1 MKGKNVNFT
10 NDIQKQIRKAANKD
24 TEYKIFGAKKHRY
37 QLNPVTTIEK
47 IRQFEQKHNLKLP
60 EEYVF
65 FLTQVGNGGA
75 GPYYGLYSLEEVEK
89 YNADY
94 QQAMEAE
101 VFIDA
106 SLSKEK
112 WKKAVEVLENSDEKY
127 DEVLQHI
134 TTGILVIG
142 TQGCTYDNLLMCR
155 GSESGK
161 IVYIDW
167 NLEED
172 APPFLTGMTFLDW
185 YEGYFMEIAE
195 GNQVTS
201 YGYRM
206 LGTESELLKAYART
220 EEVQEKRKIL
230 FSFYRFGSLSRTTM
244 HFLSKLEGDSL
255 DSLRVELLMKHHISL
270 GMKAFE
276 RLLYKLDPA
285 EAVQCA
291 RRMPKEY
298 KEKYYSKML
307 ELLYD
312 NELVD
317 KEKILFF
324 LNDCSCKQASDLA
337 SYAMDERYRDEESRK
352 TAVYVMG
359 NCEDAENYIEE
370 FIILM
375 QGESYWLAHTAL
387 QAVIRRKLD
396 SPELRETFR
405 WMKIKYEH
413 DSVMQNNLNHVK
425 L

>member
-1 MKGKNVNFT
+1 MNSA
-10 NDIQKQIRKAANKD
+10 DIIRKQIQKAANKD
-24 TEYKIFGAKKHRY
+24 PEYKVFGAQKHKY

-47 IRQFEQKHNLKLP
+47 IRQFEQKYSLKLP

-89 YNADY
+89 YNMDY
-94 QQAMEAE
+94 QQEPEVEAL
-101 VFIDA
+101 IDV
-106 SLSKEK
+106 SLSREK
-112 WKKAVEVLENSDEKY
+112 WNKAVCEMEDSDEKY
-127 DEVLQHI
+127 DEILRRI
-134 TTGILVIG
+134 AAGILVIG

-161 IVYIDW
+161 MVYIDW

-172 APPFLTGMTFLDW
+172 APPFLTGMSFLDW
-185 YEGYFMEIAE
+185 YEGYFKEIAE

-206 LGTESELLKAYART
+206 LGTESELWKAYART

-230 FSFYRFGSLSRTTM
+230 LSFYRFGKLSRKNM

-276 RLLYKLDPA
+276 QLLYKTDPA
-285 EAVQCA
+285 EAIQCA
-291 RRMPKEY
+291 RRMPEEY
-298 KEKYYSKML
+298 KEKYYSRML
-307 ELLYD
+307 ELLYN
-312 NELVD
+312 NESVD

-324 LNDCSCKQASDLA
+324 LNDCPCKQASDLA
-337 SYAMDERYRDEESRK
+337 AYAMDEESRDEKSRK
-352 TAVYVMG
+352 TTVYIMG
-359 NCEDAENYIEE
+359 NCEDAETYIEQ

-375 QGESYWLAHTAL
+375 RGDSYWLAHTAL
-387 QAVIRRKLD
+387 QAVIRRNLD
-396 SPELRETFR
+396 SPELRETFH
-405 WMKIKYEH
+405 WMKIKYEN
-413 DSVMQNNLNHVK
+413 DSVMQNNLSHAK